1 MKRMKMVNAR
11 QRLRERKAAEAKRK
25 KAIRATVIG
34 VIVLA
39 VVASAITVAMLVRS
53 ANAIPVTPEGTPPNA
68 TAAGDGI
75 AFNQASGVPV
85 VEIYSDY
92 QCPWCGRLEKTFG
105 STFEQL
111 AAEGKIQLINHT
123 KTFLDPS
130 LGNDSS
136 TNAAIGAACADFAGV
151 FPGYHAAVFAN
162 QPEREGDGYPVE
174 LLRDTIPAQ
183 LGLTGQP
190 LTDFQQCYDTRAT
203 AGFVQQVDEAAVKAG
218 VNGTPFVKVNG
229 KKLDLNTLFET
240 QPADLMS
247 LIDSL
252 K

>member
-1 MKRMKMVNAR
+1 MANAR
-11 QRLRERKAAEAKRK
+11 QRLHERKAAEAKRR
-25 KAIRATVIG
+25 KAIRATIIG

-39 VVASAITVAMLVRS
+39 VVGSAITVAMLVQN
-53 ANAIPVTPEGTPPNA
+53 ANVAPADPAGFPPNA
-68 TAAGDGI
+68 TANNDGI
-75 AFNQASGVPV
+75 AFNQAEGVPV

-92 QCPWCGRLEKTFG
+92 QCPWCGRLEKTYG
-105 STFEQL
+105 SAFTQL

-162 QPEREGDGYPVE
+162 QPEQEGDGYPVE

-183 LGLTGQP
+183 LGLTGET
-190 LTDFQQCYDTRAT
+190 LTAFQQCYDTRAT
-203 AGFVQQVDEAAVKAG
+203 AGFVRQVDEAAMAAG
-218 VNGTPFVKVNG
+218 VGSTPTVKVNG
-229 KKLDLNTLFET
+229 NELDLNKLFET

-247 LIDSL
+247 LIDSV